1 MFNAVLIIC
10 LFSTPTISLLAKITL
25 FLLLITSFT
34 IMTLE
39 EWSYAENLRE
49 KMGLMIIIIITTVL
63 ISQALATPWII
74 IIIEIQ
80 TYIMLSSSSWLK
92 GSPKLIFNEACL
104 TYMFPAA
111 LSTFTMCIGFIAYLK
126 SGLNSVYPS
135 IFISLALLIKIGA
148 VPFYIWIKTVYRGIS
163 WSGIIILGILNKIG
177 IIIILSANIPSGY
190 TIYFLIGI
198 LTIVVGSI
206 MASNQIGLKELW
218 GFSGIASMGL
228 ILVLL
233 YVAKLNNYSST
244 LIYCFIDQIIIFLT
258 IYALSLLAFICIIS
272 KANINSQN
280 QINFSIPKL
289 NKSMTHVYVMIL
301 SLLSVAGIPP
311 FAGFIIKFMLLSE
324 ISSLTTGNLTIL
336 ILLLNLPLIMA
347 YLRLINKLVRL
358 ESYKYSYNI
367 FSETRIPKRITQ
379 MAVTITLINMLAS
392 LLIVLRLI

>member
-39 EWSYAENLRE
+39 KWSYAENLRE

-80 TYIMLSSSSWLK
+80 TYIMLSSGSWLK

-111 LSTFTMCIGFIAYLK
+111 LSTFTMCIGFIVYLK

-177 IIIILSANIPSGY
+177 IIVILSANIPSGY

-311 FAGFIIKFMLLSE
+311 FAGFIVKFMLLSE
-324 ISSLTTGNLTIL
+324 ISSLTTGNLTVL

-392 LLIVLRLI
+392 LLIVLRLM